1 MKYLFLAVV
10 ILFNACQ
17 TTNTQTINSLNPP
30 SEGFNTVSSDKKA
43 IEIADQVM
51 AAMGG
56 RANWDATRYLQWT
69 FFGRRHLLWDK
80 KEGNVMVELPSD
92 SLVIFINLFDN
103 NKAALTK
110 ANENITQQDSI
121 AKYAAQAKSIWIN
134 DAYWLV
140 MPFKL
145 KDSGVTLKY
154 LSQEKTEEGLDA
166 DVLQLTFEAVGD
178 TPNNKYWVYV
188 DKKDNLVKQ
197 WDFYRNATDSIPA
210 FSTPWTDYQ
219 TYGNILLS
227 SGRGQRELSNIAVFD
242 TLPDSLVTLP
252 LFGQ

>member
-1 MKYLFLAVV
+1 MKYFLVVVV
-10 ILFNACQ
+10 ILLNACQ
-17 TTNTQTINSLNPP
+17 AANVQNVNLSNPP
-30 SEGFNTVSSDKKA
+30 AEGFNAANSDTKA

-51 AAMGG
+51 EAIGG
-56 RANWDATRYLQWT
+56 RANWDATRYIKWT
-69 FFGRRHLLWDK
+69 FFGRRNLLWDK
-80 KEGNVMVELPSD
+80 KEGNVMVNIPSD

-103 NKAALTK
+103 NKAAVIK
-110 ANENITQQDSI
+110 ANETITQQDSI

-154 LSQEKTEEGLDA
+154 LSQETTDAGLDT
-166 DVLQLTFEAVGD
+166 DVLQLTFEQVGD
-178 TPNNKYWVYV
+178 TPDNKYWVYV
-188 DKKDNLVKQ
+188 DQKDKLVKQ

-227 SGRGQRELSNIAVFD
+227 SGRGQRGLSNIAVFD
-242 TLPDSLVTLP
+242 ALPDSLATLP

>member
-1 MKYLFLAVV
+1 MKYFFLAIV
-10 ILFNACQ
+10 ILFNTCQ
-17 TTNTQTINSLNPP
+17 TANVQNVNSDNPP
-30 SEGFNTVSSDKKA
+30 AEGFNAAASDKKA

-51 AAMGG
+51 QAMGG
-56 RANWDATRYLQWT
+56 RTNWDATRYIKWT
-69 FFGRRHLLWDK
+69 FFGRRNLLWDK
-80 KEGNVMVELPSD
+80 REGNVMVELPSD
-92 SLVIFINLFDN
+92 SLVIFINLFDKS
-103 NKAALTK
+103 KAALIK
-110 ANENITQQDSI
+110 ANETITQQDSI

-154 LSQEKTEEGLDA
+154 LSQEKTDEGIDA
-166 DVLQLTFEAVGD
+166 DVLQLTFEQVGD

-188 DKKDNLVKQ
+188 DQKDKLVKQ

-227 SGRGQRELSNIAVFD
+227 SGRGQRGLSNIAVFD
-242 TLPDSLVTLP
+242 TLPDSLATLP

>member
-1 MKYLFLAVV
+1 MKYFFLVV
-10 ILFNACQ
+10 IILLNACQ
-17 TTNTQTINSLNPP
+17 AANVQKVNLSNPP
-30 SEGFNTVSSDKKA
+30 AEGFNTANSDEKA

-51 AAMGG
+51 EAMGG
-56 RANWDATRYLQWT
+56 RTNWDATRYIKWT
-69 FFGRRHLLWDK
+69 FFGRRNLLWDK
-80 KEGNVMVELPSD
+80 KEGNVMVDIPSD
-92 SLVIFINLFDN
+92 SLVIYINLFDE
-103 NKAALTK
+103 NKIALSK
-110 ANENITQQDSI
+110 ANEAITQQDSLV
-121 AKYAAQAKSIWIN
+121 KYAAKAKSIWIN

-154 LSQEKTEEGLDA
+154 LSQEKTDDGIDA
-166 DVLQLTFEAVGD
+166 DVLQLTFEQVGD
-178 TPNNKYWVYV
+178 TPNNKYLVYV
-188 DKKDNLVKQ
+188 DQKDKLVKQ

-227 SGRGQRELSNIAVFD
+227 SGRGQRGLSNIAVFD
-242 TLPDSLVTLP
+242 ALPDSLATLP